1 MMGRQGVYAAGCGA
15 LGRALVLNS
24 EVRHIVSIRL
34 AVMQGMD
41 ISVQPICMMGPYV
54 AD

>member
-34 AVMQGMD
+34 AVMQGMG
-41 ISVQPICMMGPYV
+41 ISVQPICVMGPYV
-54 AD
+54 AG